1 MKEFIEK
8 LIGRFRDC
16 TTIED
21 YGELFVSLDEVENII
36 YELAK
41 EYINTS
47 TNISSGWIPCSER
60 LPDKEG
66 TYLVTLKKWE
76 TITFARFT
84 DIKTNPHFNALVIAW
99 MPVPQPY
106 TEEQKEL
113 STTWQQ
119 QTMNRFERVD

>member
-36 YELAK
+36 YEFAE

-47 TNISSGWIPCSER
+47 TNTSTNKSSGWISVAEK
-60 LPDKEG
+60 LPESNG
-66 TYLVTLKKWE
+66 WYLVTNVLGVVQQQYWGASHWQKLRDE
-76 TITFARFT
+76 A
-84 DIKTNPHFNALVIAW
+84 VIAW
-99 MPVPQPY
+99 MPLPEPY
-106 TEEQKEL
+106 IEQQKEL
-113 STTWQQ
+113 STNMATTNNEQI
-119 QTMNRFERVD
+119 

>member
-21 YGELFVSLDEVENII
+21 YGELFVSLDEVENIVN
-36 YELAK
+36 ELAE
-41 EYINTS
+41 EYN
-47 TNISSGWIPCSER
+47 NGWIPCSER
-60 LPDKEG
+60 LPKSNG
-66 TYLVTLKKWE
+66 WYLVTNVLGVVQQQYWGASHWQKLRDE
-76 TITFARFT
+76 A
-84 DIKTNPHFNALVIAW
+84 VIAW
-99 MPVPQPY
+99 MPLPQPY

-119 QTMNRFERVD
+119 QTMNRFERID

>member
-1 MKEFIEK
+1 MNEFIEK
-8 LIGRFRDC
+8 LIGRIMLESASCKVYKLINPNKEDIAEFNAYKKC
-16 TTIED
+16 IEIVNQLS
-21 YGELFVSLDEVENII
+21 E
-36 YELAK
+36 

-47 TNISSGWIPCSER
+47 TNSSSGWIPCSER

-66 TYLVTLKKWE
+66 AYLVTLKKWE

-99 MPVPQPY
+99 MPLPQPY

-113 STTWQQ
+113 STT
-119 QTMNRFERVD
+119 